1 MQSLPSHR
9 QVLTALIDAISAACT
24 VNEQESDAATQ
35 PTDRRRL
42 FLTLHVLFPNLLL
55 PALDLVDRKL
65 VTLVTLHSAAE
76 DEPPCSIILVKSAVA
91 KPIRRGRPPEPP
103 RNYVVRLSA
112 WSCNCASFSVDA
124 FLPTS
129 GERSTFAGGEVHDHS
144 GGLFGG
150 LSSDGSAVPG
160 HVPCCKHLL
169 AAVLASQWGHLLG
182 GYMERRFVTKE
193 ELAGL
198 LARI

>member
-24 VNEQESDAATQ
+24 VNEQESDATTQ
-35 PTDRRRL
+35 PTNRRCL

-55 PALDLVDRKL
+55 PALDLIDRKL
-65 VTLVTLHSAAE
+65 VTRVTLHGAAE
-76 DEPPCSIILVKSAVA
+76 EEPSCSVMLVKSAVA

-103 RNYVVRLSA
+103 RNYVVPQCMEL
-112 WSCNCASFSVDA
+112 
-124 FLPTS
+124 
-129 GERSTFAGGEVHDHS
+129 
-144 GGLFGG
+144 
-150 LSSDGSAVPG
+150 AVPG

-182 GYMERRFVTKE
+182 GYMERRSVTKE

>member
-1 MQSLPSHR
+1 MQRLPSHR
-9 QVLTALIDAISAACT
+9 QILTALIDAISSACS
-24 VNEQESDAATQ
+24 VNEPESDAATQ
-35 PTDRRRL
+35 PIDRRRL

-55 PALDLVDRKL
+55 PALDLIDRKL
-65 VTLVTLHSAAE
+65 VTLLTLQGVTE
-76 DEPPCSIILVKSAVA
+76 EEPACSVILVKSAVA

-103 RNYVVRLSA
+103 RNYIVRLNA
-112 WSCNCASFSVDA
+112 WNCNCASFSVDA

-129 GERSTFAGGEVHDHS
+129 GDRSSFAGDEVNDLG

-150 LSSDGSAVPG
+150 LSSDGSAVPD

-169 AAVLASQWGHLLG
+169 AAVVASQWAHLLG
-182 GYMERRFVTKE
+182 GYTERRSVTKE